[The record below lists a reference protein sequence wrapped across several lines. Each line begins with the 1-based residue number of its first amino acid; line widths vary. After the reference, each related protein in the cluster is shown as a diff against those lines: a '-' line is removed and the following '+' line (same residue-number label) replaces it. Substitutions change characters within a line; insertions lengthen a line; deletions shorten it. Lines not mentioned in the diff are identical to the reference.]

1 MIACLGGEFYLFVES
16 VKTPDGPSASS
27 PMDFLKKLFQ
37 TQRVEEE
44 IDYYREGV
52 ELLEAG
58 RYHEA
63 LTSFRLA
70 QRGQP
75 KDLAVQQQIAI
86 TYTRI
91 GMTDE
96 AIKMYRGVLE
106 RDPTATGAH
115 YGLAFLELQEG
126 RVTEAAEHLRRFL
139 DSPPDQPEAR
149 EHIEHARS
157 TLARLEEERLENVGS

>member
-1 MIACLGGEFYLFVES
+1 
-16 VKTPDGPSASS
+16 
-27 PMDFLKKLFQ
+27 MDFLKKLFQ

-52 ELLEAG
+52 ELLRAG

-75 KDLAVQQQIAI
+75 KDLAILQQIAI

-96 AIKMYRGVLE
+96 AIKTYRGVLE
-106 RDPTATGAH
+106 RDPTAMGAH
-115 YGLAFLELQEG
+115 YGLAFLELKEG
-126 RVTEAAEHLRRFL
+126 RAEEAAAHLRRFL
-139 DSPPDQPEAR
+139 ESPPDQPEAS
-149 EHIEHARS
+149 EHVEHARD
-157 TLARLEEERLENVGS
+157 TLARIEDGRLENVSS